1 MGLSVRPTHLSRY
14 RDIAMLLVKH
24 GRDVLDDTTSRAD
37 ADTLADDLESM
48 GPTFVKLGQ
57 LLSTRADLLPPA
69 YLQALSRLQDDV
81 EPLSFAVIEPIVE
94 AELGVRISKAFETFD
109 SSPLASASIGQVHRA
124 VLRDGRDVVVKV
136 QRPDIRD
143 RIRDDMEAIEEI
155 ASFADAHTDAGRR
168 FGFTPMV
175 DEFRRSLLAE
185 LDYRSE
191 AANLVT
197 LGEIVERYDRVV
209 VPQPIDDYCTDRV
222 LTIEY
227 VDGRKVTDLGPLAHL
242 ELDGDALAGEL
253 FRAYLDQVLVHG
265 FFHADPHPGNVLV
278 THDGRLAL
286 IDLGMVARVEP
297 GLRDDLLKMLLA
309 LADGDGR
316 EVAEI
321 CIEISQKLDDFDRAA
336 LTASVVDLVARA
348 GGASV
353 DDLQAGAVIGELSRV
368 SAECGLRAPSQLTM
382 LAKALLNLDEVA
394 RTLAPDF
401 RPADAIRSHTA
412 DLLRQRMLSSLRPSS
427 VLSAAMDAREFA
439 EKLPGRVNKVFDA
452 LADGRLTLNVQGID
466 ERELMRGIQ
475 KIANRVTMGLVL
487 AALIVGAAM
496 TMRVT
501 GVAELWGYPALSVVL
516 FLFAVLGGLALVVSI
531 FLSDLPQRRRR

>member
-1 MGLSVRPTHLSRY
+1 VGLSLRPTHLSRY

-24 GRDVLDDTTSRAD
+24 GRDVLDDSTSRVD
-37 ADTLADDLESM
+37 ADKLADDLESM

-57 LLSTRADLLPPA
+57 LLSTRADLLPPT
-69 YLQALSRLQDDV
+69 YLDALSRLQDDV

-94 AELGVRISKAFETFD
+94 NELGVRISRAFESFE

-143 RIRDDMEAIEEI
+143 RIRDDMAAIDEI

-197 LGEIVERYDRVV
+197 LGGIVERYDRIV
-209 VPQPIDDYCTDRV
+209 VPQPIDDYCTGRV

-227 VDGRKVTDLGPLAHL
+227 VDGRKVTELGPLAHL
-242 ELDGDALAGEL
+242 ELDGDALADEL

-278 THDGRLAL
+278 TGDGRLAL

-316 EVAEI
+316 EVADI
-321 CIEISQKLDDFDRAA
+321 CIEIGQKLDDFDRAA
-336 LTASVVDLVARA
+336 LTARVVDLVARA
-348 GGASV
+348 GGATIG
-353 DDLQAGAVIGELSRV
+353 DLQAGAVIGELSRV
-368 SAECGLRAPSQLTM
+368 SAECGQRAPSELTM

-401 RPADAIRSHTA
+401 RPAEAIRVHTA
-412 DLLRQRMLSSLRPSS
+412 DLLRQRMLSSLRPGS

-466 ERELMRGIQ
+466 EHELMRGIQ

-516 FLFAVLGGLALVVSI
+516 FLLAVVGGLALVVSI